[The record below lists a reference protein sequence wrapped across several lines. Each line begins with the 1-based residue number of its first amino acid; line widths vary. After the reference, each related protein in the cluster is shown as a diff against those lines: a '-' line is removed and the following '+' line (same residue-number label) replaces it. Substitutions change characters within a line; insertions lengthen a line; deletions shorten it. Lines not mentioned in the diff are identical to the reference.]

1 MGQEGVGG
9 SGGRNG
15 RRGEGKLQSGCKIN
29 EKIID
34 KKITNQHKCALTSG
48 R

>member
-1 MGQEGVGG
+1 MGGG
-9 SGGRNG
+9 EKGSCSQ
-15 RRGEGKLQSGCKIN
+15 LLIFLIN

>member
-1 MGQEGVGG
+1 MGHEGVGG

-34 KKITNQHKCALTSG
+34 KKINESTQVCLDKW
-48 R
+48 